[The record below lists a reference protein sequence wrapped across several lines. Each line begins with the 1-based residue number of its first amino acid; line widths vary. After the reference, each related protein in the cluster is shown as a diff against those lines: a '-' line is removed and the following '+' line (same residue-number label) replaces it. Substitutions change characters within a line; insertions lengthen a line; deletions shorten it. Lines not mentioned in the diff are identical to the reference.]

1 MAGERHGHGMLLVNR
16 PLDCSDTQSGK
27 RQDINSINFKYY
39 ICVKEQ
45 IFFVCDPIVIGTA
58 PYFLMRVGKIQ
69 VGAEVI

>member
-1 MAGERHGHGMLLVNR
+1 
-16 PLDCSDTQSGK
+16 
-27 RQDINSINFKYY
+27 
-39 ICVKEQ
+39 VKEQ